1 MIQHLE
7 NMHKLHNPNKKSTK
21 VQQSILTEN
30 HDSKKKI
37 DKNHSDKDQKIEK
50 VVKNLKPQRKLAKRS
65 KQEEVE
71 VCARAE
77 IERMEDATVDNSLA
91 THAV

>member
-30 HDSKKKI
+30 QDSTKKI
-37 DKNHSDKDQKIEK
+37 HMYHSDKDQKIEK
-50 VVKNLKPQRKLAKRS
+50 VVNNLKPQRKLAKRS
-65 KQEEVE
+65 KQEEIE

-77 IERMEDATVDNSLA
+77 IERMEEATVDNSLA
-91 THAV
+91 MPAV